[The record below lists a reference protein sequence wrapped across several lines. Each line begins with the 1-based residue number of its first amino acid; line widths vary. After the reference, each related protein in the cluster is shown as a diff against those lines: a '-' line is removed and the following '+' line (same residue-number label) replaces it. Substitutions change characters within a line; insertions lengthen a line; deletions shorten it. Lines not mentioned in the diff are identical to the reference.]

1 MKSFCSIVIG
11 NFKFAYR
18 NVNGILCNKFKYS
31 IYYPKFNLFFC
42 GISGSKTY
50 ITCSKNHEITW
61 YDNTCSITMYFML
74 RYLELT
80 VFLSEILLLTPGFLT
95 LKNYKSVYLI
105 GFYSSIMKPY
115 SDATTDVIYY
125 KALFTPG
132 F

>member
-1 MKSFCSIVIG
+1 
-11 NFKFAYR
+11 
-18 NVNGILCNKFKYS
+18 
-31 IYYPKFNLFFC
+31 
-42 GISGSKTY
+42 
-50 ITCSKNHEITW
+50 
-61 YDNTCSITMYFML
+61 MYFML

-80 VFLSEILLLTPGFLT
+80 VFLSEILLTPGFLT